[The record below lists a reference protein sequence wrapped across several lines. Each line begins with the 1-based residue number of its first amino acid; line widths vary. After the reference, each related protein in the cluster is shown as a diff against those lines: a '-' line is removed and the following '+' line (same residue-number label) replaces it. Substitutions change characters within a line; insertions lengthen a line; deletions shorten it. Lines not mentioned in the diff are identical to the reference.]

1 VCFFFFFL
9 LLLLLRVNKKKLLE
23 ASVGGG
29 TCLIAKT
36 SNFFPLSTLENKRRS
51 LRSYTK
57 GNKEEE
63 SQPATNDDD
72 LMCVVCA
79 GALGGPF
86 PRPGSSPG
94 YLLFKELYY
103 TSLSLLYKAH
113 NPNII

>member
-1 VCFFFFFL
+1 MFNSKDQQFL
-9 LLLLLRVNKKKLLE
+9 
-23 ASVGGG
+23 S
-29 TCLIAKT
+29 
-36 SNFFPLSTLENKRRS
+36 SLSTPENKRRS
-51 LRSYTK
+51 LLRSYTK

-103 TSLSLLYKAH
+103 TSLSLSYIKLITRILYKRKK
-113 NPNII
+113 PTTISRDDPKPFSFF

>member
-36 SNFFPLSTLENKRRS
+36 SNFFPLSTPENKRRS

-72 LMCVVCA
+72 LMCVPV
-79 GALGGPF
+79 L
-86 PRPGSSPG
+86 
-94 YLLFKELYY
+94 
-103 TSLSLLYKAH
+103 
-113 NPNII
+113 